1 VGIPWNTFFL
11 LLWEGVKV
19 TVEVAALSGLAALA
33 LSVIAGLCRLS
44 KLKTVRAAAQVYIEV
59 FRGLPLLVL
68 LFWVY
73 LALPFAGLS
82 LPKVA
87 TAVLAIG
94 LNYGAFGAEIVR
106 SAVQAV
112 PTGQAE
118 AARALNFSPFQRM
131 LYIIL
136 PQAAL
141 RMMPPMGNLMIELLK
156 ATSLIYFITLS
167 DLTYQALILRN
178 NFLDR
183 QMVIFALLLVIYF
196 MLSSCISA
204 AVRLLERKL
213 AAGRL

>member
-1 VGIPWNTFFL
+1 MDIPWNTFFL

-19 TVEVAALSGLAALA
+19 TAEVAALSGLAALA
-33 LSVIAGLCRLS
+33 LSVVAGLCRVS
-44 KLKTVRAAAQVYIEV
+44 KRRTVRAAAQVYIEV

-118 AARALNFSPFQRM
+118 AARALNFNPLQRM

-136 PQAAL
+136 PQAGL

-178 NFLDR
+178 NFLDK

-196 MLSSCISA
+196 LLSSCIAA

>member
-1 VGIPWNTFFL
+1 MNIPWNTFFP

-44 KLKTVRAAAQVYIEV
+44 KFKAVRVAAQVYIEV

-131 LYIIL
+131 LHIIL

-178 NFLDR
+178 NFLDK

-196 MLSSCISA
+196 LLSSCIAA

>member
-1 VGIPWNTFFL
+1 
-11 LLWEGVKV
+11 
-19 TVEVAALSGLAALA
+19 VEVAALSGLAALA
-33 LSVIAGLCRLS
+33 LSVIAGLCRVS
-44 KLKTVRAAAQVYIEV
+44 KLKAVRVAAQVYIEV

-73 LALPFAGLS
+73 FALPIAGWS

-87 TAVLAIG
+87 AAVLAIA

-106 SAVQAV
+106 SSIQAV
-112 PTGQAE
+112 PSGQSE
-118 AARALNFSPFQRM
+118 AARALNFRPHQRM

-141 RMMPPMGNLMIELLK
+141 RMLPPMGNLMIELLK

-178 NFLDR
+178 NYLDM
-183 QMVIFALLLVIYF
+183 QIFIFALLLVIYF
-196 MLSSCISA
+196 LLSSCIA
-204 AVRLLERKL
+204 AVTRVLERKL

>member
-1 VGIPWNTFFL
+1 MGIPWNTFFQ

-44 KLKTVRAAAQVYIEV
+44 KFKAVRALVQVYIEV

-112 PTGQAE
+112 PGGQAE
-118 AARALNFSPFQRM
+118 AARALNFRPFQRM

-196 MLSSCISA
+196 LLSSCISA